1 MGYQLGVDLGT
12 TFTAAAV
19 AVEDRVEVATLGEHA
34 PKVPSVLF
42 LTDADDFLVGEAAHR
57 RAATDPGRVVREFK
71 RRFGDPAPI
80 ILGGKPFSADALM
93 ARLLRWTVDT
103 VARERGE
110 QPEHVT
116 VCHPANWGPYKQDL
130 LAQCF
135 QLADLTGATTVT
147 EPEAAAISYASAERV
162 DAGDTVAVYDLGG
175 GTFDAAVLAK
185 RERGFDLVGASQGI
199 EHLGGM
205 DFDEA
210 VLTHV
215 VRSTGKS
222 LHGLDPRD
230 VHTRQIILRLRAEC
244 TAAKEALSEDTQTVV
259 PVLLP
264 QVQTQVRLTR
274 QEFEQMIRPSVAET
288 IRDLQRALRSAE
300 IEPGD
305 LQKVLLVGGSSRIPL
320 ISQMISTELRRPVA
334 VDASPKYAVASGA
347 AITAR
352 ERAASQPV
360 PAPPPVAAS
369 PAPAEQSAPAAAV
382 GPPVAVP
389 QEAPSES
396 APTAP
401 VQPEPAPAE
410 PAPAEPEP
418 VPQQRAS
425 AKPPAPAEEPEPAP
439 VTDAPG
445 ETTRYAPE
453 AAPVAPPSSPLK
465 MPSMPS
471 LPSLKI
477 PAVLKAP
484 RARVITLV
492 VVVALLLGG
501 AGWGGWTL
509 LSGMSG
515 APPPP
520 PAVAPPAPVPA
531 PKYVPNQP
539 GGSDSGGSGGS
550 GGGTG
555 SGSGGTTT
563 NGSSGGSGGGTG
575 GGTGGGSGGSGGS
588 GGGTDSGSGGGSGSS
603 GGGSGGSGGGS
614 GGSGGGTVTNPPTKP
629 TGENPP
635 KTGDG
640 GTGGTNKGTH
650 DQ

>member
-1 MGYQLGVDLGT
+1 MGYQIGVDLGT

-110 QPEHVT
+110 PPAHVT

-300 IEPGD
+300 IAPED

-320 ISQMISTELRRPVA
+320 ISQMISAELRRPVA
-334 VDASPKYAVASGA
+334 VDASPKYAIASGA

-352 ERAASQPV
+352 ERAASRLT
-360 PAPPPVAAS
+360 PAPPSVAAS
-369 PAPAEQSAPAAAV
+369 PAPAERSAPATAV
-382 GPPVAVP
+382 GPPVAAP

-396 APTAP
+396 APTTP

-410 PAPAEPEP
+410 PAP
-418 VPQQRAS
+418 QQRAS
-425 AKPPAPAEEPEPAP
+425 AEPAPAEEPEPAP
-439 VTDAPG
+439 AAAASG
-445 ETTRYAPE
+445 ETAGYVPE
-453 AAPVAPPSSPLK
+453 TAPVAPPSSPLK
-465 MPSMPS
+465 MPSMPA
-471 LPSLKI
+471 LPSLKV
-477 PAVLKAP
+477 PAALKEP

-492 VVVALLLGG
+492 IAVALLLGG

-509 LSGMSG
+509 LSGLSG

-520 PAVAPPAPVPA
+520 PAVAPPAPVPTPQPA
-531 PKYVPNQP
+531 PYQP
-539 GGSDSGGSGGS
+539 GGTDSGGSGGT
-550 GGGTG
+550 GGGTD
-555 SGSGGTTT
+555 
-563 NGSSGGSGGGTG
+563 GGSGGGTDG
-575 GGTGGGSGGSGGS
+575 GTDGGTGGGSGG
-588 GGGTDSGSGGGSGSS
+588 
-603 GGGSGGSGGGS
+603 
-614 GGSGGGTVTNPPTKP
+614 GSGGGTVTDDPPTPTDDPPTPTDDPPTPTDENPPTD
-629 TGENPP
+629 
-635 KTGDG
+635 DG
-640 GTGGTNKGTH
+640 GTDGTNKGTH
-650 DQ
+650 NQ